1 MFKKTILA
9 ALVAGSTLIAVPA
22 FAETSPVVGTWN
34 TQAVTDFGTFKS
46 TMIVAEA
53 NGAYTVEMQDVPPE
67 GAPPPAE
74 GAGGGMTA
82 GAITEVVVD
91 GANFSFKRKL
101 TTPQGDM
108 NLSYS
113 GKVDGDNLTAEV
125 DTGQFGKLPVTG
137 TRG

>member
-1 MFKKTILA
+1 MFKTIRFA
-9 ALVAGSTLIAVPA
+9 ALVAGASLMAAPA
-22 FAETSPVVGTWN
+22 FAQSSPVLGTWN

-46 TMIVAEA
+46 KMIVAEA
-53 NGAYTVEMQDVPPE
+53 GGAYSIEMQDVPPE
-67 GAPPPAE
+67 GAPPAE
-74 GAGGGMTA
+74 GGGGMTA

-91 GANFSFKRKL
+91 GPNFSFKRKL

-108 NLSYS
+108 NLSYT
-113 GKVDGDNLTAEV
+113 GKVEGDNLTAEV

>member
-1 MFKKTILA
+1 MLKKTVFA
-9 ALVAGSTLIAVPA
+9 ALVAGSTFIAAPA
-22 FAETSPVVGTWN
+22 AAQSSPVVGTWN

-74 GAGGGMTA
+74 GAGGMTA

-101 TTPQGDM
+101 TTPQGEM